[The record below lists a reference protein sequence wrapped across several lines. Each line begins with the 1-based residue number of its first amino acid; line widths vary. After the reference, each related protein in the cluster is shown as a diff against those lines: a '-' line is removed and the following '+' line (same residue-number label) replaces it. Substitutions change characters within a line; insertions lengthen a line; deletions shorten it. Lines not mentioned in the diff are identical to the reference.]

1 MRHSI
6 SKMAGLHFTSHEQ
19 YTQRII
25 RLGENPT
32 SVFTVGGLGA
42 ENVERM
48 KLSLL
53 PRSQLE
59 SRLGIKLRHRN
70 LLVIFHP
77 ETNNIQKTLADLNK
91 LLNVLES
98 QSEVGCL
105 FVLPNADTYFQAF
118 MTSINEFVASGYN
131 RWVFTSLEPLVYFRF
146 SILLMLSWVIRLV
159 DYKAPFLILRPLYR
173 RQKVDSCESVVDIS
187 ATEDEILSA
196 LEKIKSATFRESVKS
211 VQNPYFK
218 SDTREELQRIYVI
231 STLESNRS
239 LL

>member
-1 MRHSI
+1 ML
-6 SKMAGLHFTSHEQ
+6 K
-19 YTQRII
+19 
-25 RLGENPT
+25 
-32 SVFTVGGLGA
+32 
-42 ENVERM
+42 NVERM

-105 FVLPNADTYFQAF
+105 FVLPNAVLTYFQAF

-131 RWVFTSLEPLVYFRF
+131 RWVFTSLEPLVYF
-146 SILLMLSWVIRLV
+146 SVLNIVDAIVGNSSSGLLE
-159 DYKAPFLILRPLYR
+159 APSFDTATINIGG
-173 RQKVDSCESVVDIS
+173 RQKVGFDVRVSLIFPPRKMKFFRLWRRLNLRPS
-187 ATEDEILSA
+187 ANLS
-196 LEKIKSATFRESVKS
+196 
-211 VQNPYFK
+211 NPFK
-218 SDTREELQRIYVI
+218 THTLNRIQREELQRIYVI

-239 LL
+239 LFMMDRFI